1 MAANGIF
8 SLAHDSVEP
17 AKMLFGD
24 VGVVYGQSVTYTC
37 DPGLEETEVDRE
49 KAYGNIDECFCSG
62 PCTSRGESCG

>member
-8 SLAHDSVEP
+8 SLSLEHNSVEP

-37 DPGLEETEVDRE
+37 DPGFEETELRRE
-49 KAYGNIDECFCSG
+49 RKSSFIAVLGSA
-62 PCTSRGESCG
+62 